1 MTDISPAT
9 ARARRGRRGARVLG
23 WLAAAAIV
31 IAPLTSPALALA
43 ETPSSPSPSAS
54 PSPSGSPTPGIAS
67 LIAAP
72 ANGGLVETG
81 ADAVISVDQ
90 RNASPRA
97 LPAGTVSVALSR
109 TALTSQQAVTDWLR
123 PGDDTDESLPVF
135 EEVARA
141 DVAEL
146 SAGDERATNVSIS
159 ATEKDLVG
167 LAPGVYPVSVSAPGG
182 SSRTVITVPRGD
194 APARSATVVVPIT
207 AGARTS
213 GLLTATELGELTGE
227 DGALSGAL
235 DAVAGT
241 SAVLAVDPAIVA
253 SIRVLGSSAPA
264 TATGWLA
271 SLMALPNERFALQF
285 GDADLATQVHAGL
298 TTPLEPTTLAPYA
311 DPANFSATAG
321 STAPAAVPDLRQL
334 LAVGT
339 IANTVADVFWPAS
352 GTAGPDVVTTIDA
365 QAGAD
370 ADALTL
376 VPSDTVS
383 GGDGGV
389 RAAAGDAGLLVY
401 DRTVSAELA
410 RVAAASDDA
419 PVRSAELAAATAQV
433 ALSGEGPIV
442 ATIDRPATSSRTAIR
457 TAITAVTGSPGAT
470 ATSLIDLRS
479 AAAAQVTVADIPAD
493 ADRVGALQRF
503 LADEERLATFATALV
518 EPAQLT
524 ARERT
529 AILQLIGDAWLT
541 EPTAWAAAVAQHE
554 ENTESTLD
562 AVGIANPGTIN
573 FLATSAPIPVTVRND
588 LPWPVSLVLFAET
601 GDPRLIVQ
609 ETTVVEAG
617 AQQNTRVDV
626 PVEARVGSGETT
638 LSLQLRSTAAVPIGA
653 PEAIGLTVRA
663 EWESVGITAVI
674 VIVVV
679 LIAGGIIRT
688 ILKLRR
694 RRDDRASAQ
703 NDIPEQQE
711 NTE

>member
-9 ARARRGRRGARVLG
+9 ARARRGRRGARVLS

-31 IAPLTSPALALA
+31 VAPLASPASALAGTSPSSSS
-43 ETPSSPSPSAS
+43 TPDVSPTP
-54 PSPSGSPTPGIAS
+54 GTPGIAS

-72 ANGGLVETG
+72 ANGGTVATG
-81 ADAVISVDQ
+81 TDALISVDQ
-90 RNASPRA
+90 RNGSPRP
-97 LPAGTVSVALSR
+97 LPAGTVSVSLSR
-109 TALTSQQAVTDWLR
+109 SALASQQAVVDWLR
-123 PGDDTDESLPVF
+123 LGDDAEEALPVF

-146 SAGDERATNVSIS
+146 AAGDERATNVSIS

-167 LAPGVYPVSVSAPGG
+167 LAPGVYPVAVSGPGG
-182 SSRTVITVPRGD
+182 SSRTVITVPRTD
-194 APARSATVVVPIT
+194 APPRSTTVIVPIT

-213 GLLTATELGELTGE
+213 GLLTATELTAEN
-227 DGALSGAL
+227 GALSAAL
-235 DAVAGT
+235 NAVTGT
-241 SAVLAVDPAIVA
+241 PAVLAVDPAIVA

-298 TTPLEPTTLAPYA
+298 TAPLEPTTLAPYA
-311 DPANFSATAG
+311 DPANFSAAG
-321 STAPAAVPDLRQL
+321 STTAEGVPDLRQL

-339 IANTVADVFWPAS
+339 ATNTVRDIFWPAG
-352 GTAGPDVVTTIDA
+352 GTAGPDVVAAIDA

-389 RAAAGDAGLLVY
+389 RAATGDADLLVY
-401 DRTVSAELA
+401 DHLVSAELA

-433 ALSGEGPIV
+433 ALSGEGPLV
-442 ATIDRPATSSRTAIR
+442 ATIDRPATTSRAGVR
-457 TAITAVTGSPGAT
+457 TAITAITGAAGA
-470 ATSLIDLRS
+470 APTSLQDLR
-479 AAAAQVTVADIPAD
+479 AATPGQVAIADIPAD
-493 ADRVGALQRF
+493 ADRVAALQRF

-518 EPAQLT
+518 EPTQLT

-601 GDPRLIVQ
+601 GDPRLVVQ
-609 ETTVVEAG
+609 KATVVEAG

-638 LSLQLRSTAAVPIGA
+638 LSLQLRSTSAVPIGA

-663 EWESVGITAVI
+663 EWESVGITAII

-679 LIAGGIIRT
+679 LIAGGVIRT

-694 RRDDRASAQ
+694 RRDEAAVQQQDT
-703 NDIPEQQE
+703 PEQQE
-711 NTE
+711 SIE

>member
-9 ARARRGRRGARVLG
+9 ARARRGRRGARVLS

-31 IAPLTSPALALA
+31 VAPLASPASALA
-43 ETPSSPSPSAS
+43 ETSPSSSSTPDVSPT
-54 PSPSGSPTPGIAS
+54 PGTPGIAS

-72 ANGGLVETG
+72 ANGGTVATG
-81 ADAVISVDQ
+81 TDALISVDQ
-90 RNASPRA
+90 RNGSPRP
-97 LPAGTVSVALSR
+97 LPAGTVSVSLSR
-109 TALTSQQAVTDWLR
+109 SALASQQAVVDWLR
-123 PGDDTDESLPVF
+123 PGDDAEEALPVF

-146 SAGDERATNVSIS
+146 AAGDERATNVSIS

-167 LAPGVYPVSVSAPGG
+167 LAPGVYPVAVSGPGG
-182 SSRTVITVPRGD
+182 SSRTVITVPRTD
-194 APARSATVVVPIT
+194 APPRSTTVIVPIT

-213 GLLTATELGELTGE
+213 GLLTATELTELTAE
-227 DGALSGAL
+227 NGALSATL
-235 DAVAGT
+235 NAVTGT
-241 SAVLAVDPAIVA
+241 PAVLAVDPAIVA

-298 TTPLEPTTLAPYA
+298 MAPLEPTTLAPYA
-311 DPANFSATAG
+311 DPANFSAAG
-321 STAPAAVPDLRQL
+321 STTAEGVPDLRQL

-339 IANTVADVFWPAS
+339 AANTVRDIFWPAG
-352 GTAGPDVVTTIDA
+352 GTAGPDVVAAIDA

-389 RAAAGDAGLLVY
+389 RAATGDADLLVY
-401 DRTVSAELA
+401 DDLVSAELA

-433 ALSGEGPIV
+433 ALSGEGPLV
-442 ATIDRPATSSRTAIR
+442 ATIDRPATTSRAGVR
-457 TAITAVTGSPGAT
+457 TAITAITGAAGA
-470 ATSLIDLRS
+470 APTSLQDLR
-479 AAAAQVTVADIPAD
+479 AAAPGQVAVADIPAD
-493 ADRVGALQRF
+493 ADRVAALQRF

-518 EPAQLT
+518 EPTQLT

-609 ETTVVEAG
+609 KATVVEAG

-638 LSLQLRSTAAVPIGA
+638 LSLQLRSTSAVPIGA

-663 EWESVGITAVI
+663 EWESVGITAII

-679 LIAGGIIRT
+679 LIAGGVIRT

-694 RRDDRASAQ
+694 RRSETASEQ

-711 NTE
+711 SIE